1 MFAEARPEIPP
12 VTHATRRRVAWP
24 ALALA
29 LVACSSGSSSHNA
42 GDGGGPVD
50 DAGATHVGKS
60 DAGTTSAANEQ
71 TTLAAEAYVWGYA
84 LVVSERTMQ
93 SLGAL
98 LGVNRLGN
106 SPALAGLSTHS
117 IVSPNQ
123 DTLYSVAVLDL
134 RGEPMVLTVPDAT
147 DRYWTYQFLDAWTD
161 SVGYIGTRATAGKG
175 GSFAITPPG
184 FTGALPSG
192 VEKIE
197 ASTPQMF
204 VLGRY
209 LIHDTADIANVIALE
224 RTLKP
229 LSGVTGDAAPPA
241 PPPLGTAPGTPQDVG
256 ALGAA
261 FFDELG
267 DILAINPPAT
277 DADRAHLARFASL
290 GIGPGL
296 HPAAAARKSD
306 AAALAVLED
315 GARDGEARID
325 AAADGEADAEH
336 PWLAHLDIG
345 IYDDD
350 PLLRAAIAKVLW
362 GANVPEESVYAA
374 SRVDVMG
381 QAYTGEKN
389 YVLHFDAVNLPPV
402 NPDNGFWSLTLYGP
416 DHFFTANAINRFAI
430 GDRTPGLTFN
440 ADGSL
445 DIYIQSD
452 APEGREDNWLPAP
465 PASGPDHGA
474 FTLMLRFY
482 LPEQT
487 VLDGTYAYPS
497 VTAN

>member
-1 MFAEARPEIPP
+1 M
-12 VTHATRRRVAWP
+12 TRSQHPRVHLP
-24 ALALA
+24 ALAVAVALA
-29 LVACSSGSSSHNA
+29 SALLACSKSSSSDNA
-42 GDGGGPVD
+42 GDGGAPGDPGAIHGGGT
-50 DAGATHVGKS
+50 DAGGT
-60 DAGTTSAANEQ
+60 DAGNDRAS
-71 TTLAAEAYVWGYA
+71 LAAEAYVWGYA

-93 SLGAL
+93 TLGAL

-106 SPALAGLSTHS
+106 SPTLAGVASRS

-147 DRYWTYQFLDAWTD
+147 DRYWTYQFLDTWSD
-161 SVGYIGTRATAGKG
+161 SVGYIGTRATQGKG

-184 FTGALPSG
+184 FTGTLPAD

-197 ASTPQMF
+197 ATTPQMF

-209 LIHDTADIANVIALE
+209 LIHDAADAANVLALR
-224 RTLKP
+224 RTLQP
-229 LSGVTGDAAPPA
+229 LSAVTGDAAPP
-241 PPPLGTAPGTPQDVG
+241 PPPALGTAPGAPQDVRT
-256 ALGAA
+256 LGAA

-267 DILAINPPAT
+267 DVLAINPPAT

-290 GIGPGL
+290 GIGPDL

-306 AAALAVLED
+306 AAALTVLED
-315 GARDGEARID
+315 GAREGESRID
-325 AAADGEADAEH
+325 AAAHGAADAEH

-374 SRVDVMG
+374 SRVDVF
-381 QAYTGEKN
+381 GEPYNSQKR
-389 YVLHFDAVNLPPV
+389 YLLHFDAANLPPV
-402 NPDNGFWSLTLYGP
+402 KSDNGFWSLTLYGP

-430 GDRTPGLTFN
+430 GDRTPGLAFN

-452 APEGREDNWLPAP
+452 SPRGHEDNWLPAP
-465 PASGPDHGA
+465 GPSGADWPNYGP
-474 FTLMLRFY
+474 FSLMLRFY
-482 LPEQT
+482 LPEQS

-497 VTAN
+497 VTPN